1 MNAATAITATQI
13 PFEKG
18 IRPKRLAITI
28 AGAVS
33 LGSYEAGVLW
43 EVLDAVRQHNDDE
56 RIREDSSKRIVVD
69 VLTGASAGGM
79 TAIILS
85 QKLLFEGA
93 SFRGP
98 YDNPLYKVWVEGID
112 LSGLQA
118 TNPDE
123 SALQSLFSSDL
134 IERISAATLFE
145 RYQEPGSTKPAVD
158 VHAAIEPDSPLRVG
172 VALSNL
178 NGVDYGY
185 HVEPQGVFEYRQYAD
200 QMTRLVDPRNAST
213 DTKGFWEP
221 LRQAAVACGA
231 FPIAFR
237 PQNLMRS
244 AKNEPDDF
252 PAASLSKWNA
262 DPRQFTYTD
271 GGVLQ
276 NQPLGI
282 AKNLV
287 DLEDEHLE
295 QESRYYLFVSPHA
308 KDDGPP
314 DSFQASGADYFHM
327 VARLVGVLV
336 GQAGFRDWIR
346 AEDVNDRVRLMDK
359 RAEGLV
365 CGILKGSVDI
375 HALQKTA
382 SAVLDLLFPPGSAIR
397 APGARKTESRIA
409 AEDRLA
415 RQYQVEIRT
424 LSGILGA
431 GQAFRDSMLAFET
444 AAGLGARDQMRIYG
458 VTATSSE
465 LAGAGLQAFLGFF
478 DRTFR
483 DHDYDV
489 GRSHARAFLL
499 NPILAGQGELGPVF
513 FDPKLNPLRTPD
525 QELAGLKLSA
535 VSPETR
541 DRFKRGVQSR
551 IGQMVTEAT
560 KGKLVFKPIKWVAE
574 FVAGTALDWLTN

>member
-1 MNAATAITATQI
+1 MSDTTAATAAQV
-13 PFEKG
+13 PFEQG
-18 IRPKRLAITI
+18 IRSKRLAITI

-43 EVLDAVRQHNDDE
+43 EVLDAVRQHNQDG
-56 RIREDSSKRIVVD
+56 RIVADPSRRIVVD

-79 TAIILS
+79 TAIILA

-93 SFRGP
+93 NFKGP

-118 TNPDE
+118 TDPDE
-123 SALQSLFSSDL
+123 PALHSLFSSDL
-134 IERISAATLFE
+134 IERISAATLLD
-145 RYQEPGSTKPAVD
+145 RYQEPNSTTHTVQA
-158 VHAAIEPDSPLRVG
+158 HAGIEADSPLRVG

-178 NGVDYGY
+178 NGIDYGY
-185 HVEPQGVFEYRQYAD
+185 HVEPQGVFEYREYAD
-200 QMTRLVDPRNAST
+200 QMTRLIDPRNVST
-213 DTKGFWEP
+213 DTVDFWEP

-252 PAASLSKWNA
+252 PAANLSIWNS

-287 DLEDEHLE
+287 DLQDDHLE

-314 DSFQASGADYFHM
+314 DSFQAQGADYFHM
-327 VARLVGVLV
+327 LARLVSVLV

-346 AEDVNDRVRLMDK
+346 AEDINDRVRLMDK

-365 CGILKGSVDI
+365 DGILNGSVDI

-382 SAVLDLLFPPGSAIR
+382 SAVLNLLFPPGSAIR
-397 APGARKTESRIA
+397 APGARKLETRIS
-409 AEDRLA
+409 AEDRLD
-415 RQYQVEIRT
+415 RQYQLEIQT
-424 LSGILGA
+424 LAQIPGA
-431 GQAFRDSMLAFET
+431 EQAFRDSMLAFET

-478 DRTFR
+478 DRKYR

-499 NPILAGQGELGPVF
+499 DPILAGQGELGPVH
-513 FDPKLNPLRTPD
+513 FDPTLNPLRPLD
-525 QELAGLKLSA
+525 PQLAGLKFSG

-541 DRFKRGVQSR
+541 DRFKRGLKSR
-551 IGQMVTEAT
+551 VGQMVTEAT
-560 KGKLVFKPIKWVAE
+560 KGKLIFKPIKWAAE
-574 FVAGTALDWLTN
+574 IVVDKTLDWLAN

>member
-1 MNAATAITATQI
+1 MSNTTATATQALS
-13 PFEKG
+13 EQHL
-18 IRPKRLAITI
+18 RPKRLAITI

-43 EVLDAVRQHNDDE
+43 EVLEAVRQHNQDE
-56 RIREDSSKRIVVD
+56 RILADNSRRIVID

-79 TAIILS
+79 TAIILA

-93 SFRGP
+93 NFRGP
-98 YDNPLYKVWVEGID
+98 YDNPLYKVWVEDID
-112 LSGLQA
+112 LSRLQA
-118 TNPDE
+118 TGSDE

-134 IERISAATLFE
+134 IERISASTLLD
-145 RYQEPGSTKPAVD
+145 RYQVPSSTTPAAQS
-158 VHAAIEPDSPLRVG
+158 HASIEAGAALRVG

-185 HVEPQGVFEYRQYAD
+185 DVEPQGVFEYREYAD
-200 QMTRLVDPRNAST
+200 QMTRLIDPRNTST
-213 DTKGFWEP
+213 DTKQFWEP

-237 PQNLMRS
+237 PQDLMRS
-244 AKNEPDDF
+244 AKGEPDDF
-252 PAASLSKWNA
+252 PAENLTKWES

-276 NQPLGI
+276 NQPLGM
-282 AKNLV
+282 AKKLV
-287 DLEDEHLE
+287 DLQDEHLE

-314 DSFQASGADYFHM
+314 DSFQAKGADYFHM
-327 VARLVGVLV
+327 AARLVSVLV

-346 AEDVNDRVRLMDK
+346 AEDVNERVRLMDK
-359 RAEGLV
+359 RADGLV
-365 CGILKGSVDI
+365 NGILKGSVDI
-375 HALQKTA
+375 PALQKTA
-382 SAVLDLLFPPGSAIR
+382 LAVLDLLFPPGSTIR
-397 APGARKTESRIA
+397 APGARKPEARVSA
-409 AEDRLA
+409 QDRLA
-415 RQYQVEIRT
+415 RQYQMEIRS
-424 LSGILGA
+424 LAGIPGA

-458 VTATSSE
+458 ITATSNE

-478 DRTFR
+478 DRRYR

-499 NPILAGQGELGPVF
+499 NPILTGEGELGPIY
-513 FDPKLNPLRTPD
+513 FDSKLNPLRPLD
-525 QELAGLKLSA
+525 PQLAGLKYRG
-535 VSPETR
+535 VSLETR
-541 DRFKRGVQSR
+541 DRFKRGFQARV
-551 IGQMVTEAT
+551 GQMITEAT
-560 KGKLVFKPIKWVAE
+560 NGKLIFKPIKWIAE
-574 FVAGTALDWLTN
+574 MIAGRALDWLAN